1 MYKSRFV
8 DFYNFIK
15 PQIKHKHT
23 IILQNI
29 CDLLSGK
36 LPYIYKS
43 NGKISVIKSIMQ
55 GVGFCEMIV
64 RRLIPEW
71 VSMYNDYLIENPI
84 TYDIEPIKVIETKDN
99 RKILPEKCW
108 YNEQGNIVRSCRG
121 CGNHVVYKNDKR
133 GWDKLRR
140 ALKENRLCRKCFKL
154 GKINEDKMWQNAD
167 GKWCRKCPDC
177 KHTVKYKL
185 GGQSRTNCRHAVE
198 QNKKC
203 HQCCQKKVI

>member
-108 YNEQGNIVRSCRG
+108 YNEQGNIVRSI
-121 CGNHVVYKNDKR
+121 VYNVSP
-133 GWDKLRR
+133 
-140 ALKENRLCRKCFKL
+140 
-154 GKINEDKMWQNAD
+154 
-167 GKWCRKCPDC
+167 GKWASDPPGCWR
-177 KHTVKYKL
+177 
-185 GGQSRTNCRHAVE
+185 AVE
-198 QNKKC
+198 VLIEGRSHALARQGTP
-203 HQCCQKKVI
+203 